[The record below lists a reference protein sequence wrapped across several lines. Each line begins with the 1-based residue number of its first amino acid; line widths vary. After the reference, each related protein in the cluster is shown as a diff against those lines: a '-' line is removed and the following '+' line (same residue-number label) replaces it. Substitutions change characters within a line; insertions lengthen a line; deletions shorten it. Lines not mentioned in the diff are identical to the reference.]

1 MRIAVISD
9 IHGNLDAL
17 RAVLEDVRGRGC
29 DAIADLGD
37 IVSGPLWPAETAEL
51 LIHTPAFTIR
61 GNHERQLLDPDLDAM
76 GASDAYARRS
86 LDAAQL
92 EWIAALPATLRL
104 GGDVLLCHG
113 MPDSDMD
120 YLLERVDDD
129 GVRAARE
136 DEVAA
141 MLGSTDAQ
149 VVLCGHTHVPRA
161 VRLRDGRW
169 CVNPG
174 SVGLQAFHADHP
186 RPHTIQSG
194 HPAARYAILT
204 RDRADWRVDLLAVDY
219 DPLPAARLAAQR
231 GREDWAQA
239 LRSGR
244 LSL

>member
-29 DAIADLGD
+29 DAIVDLGD

-51 LIHTPAFTIR
+51 LMRTTAFTIR
-61 GNHERQLLDPDLDAM
+61 GNHERQLLDPDIDVM

-86 LDAAQL
+86 LDAVQL

-104 GGDVLLCHG
+104 DGDVLLCHG
-113 MPDSDMD
+113 TPDSDMD

-161 VRLRDGRW
+161 V
-169 CVNPG
+169 
-174 SVGLQAFHADHP
+174 
-186 RPHTIQSG
+186 
-194 HPAARYAILT
+194 
-204 RDRADWRVDLLAVDY
+204 
-219 DPLPAARLAAQR
+219 
-231 GREDWAQA
+231 
-239 LRSGR
+239 
-244 LSL
+244 

>member
-17 RAVLEDVRGRGC
+17 RAVLDEVHDHGC
-29 DAIADLGD
+29 DAIANLGD
-37 IVSGPLWPAETAEL
+37 LVSGPLWPAETAEL
-51 LIHTPAFTIR
+51 LMHTSAHTIR
-61 GNHERQLLDPDLDAM
+61 GNHERQLLDPDLAAM

-92 EWIAALPATLRL
+92 DWIAALPATLRL
-104 GGDVLLCHG
+104 DGDVLLCHG
-113 MPDSDMD
+113 TPGSDLD

-129 GVRAARE
+129 GVRAARD

-141 MLGSTDAQ
+141 KLASTDARL
-149 VVLCGHTHVPRA
+149 VLCGHSHVPRA

-174 SVGLQAFHADHP
+174 SVGLQAFRADHP
-186 RPHTIQSG
+186 RPHTVQGG

-231 GREDWAQA
+231 GREDWERA

-244 LSL
+244 LS